1 VNCRGNNS
9 FQNSLSGQSRYD
21 DDYDYEMPTAQQIL
35 NKTIEYELR
44 KMGDNI
50 SPLGGDR

>member
-1 VNCRGNNS
+1 MPKMRRGYVS
-9 FQNSLSGQSRYD
+9 HDELLR
-21 DDYDYEMPTAQQIL
+21 DDYDYETPTAQQIL

-44 KMGDNI
+44 KRGDNI